1 MFEPCQVTIDPS
13 IPGSPRC
20 FSSSFWRWCANE
32 ISCDRGIWLAYSR
45 YDFPNHMPFQNPRSI
60 LRAVLLLVPGI
71 SPEAIGASDPPVS
84 SAYPIA
90 IGGGETSK
98 IPAINSCY
106 SHACPTRATGEP
118 TKMHSVLTTL
128 LQSPVSGE
136 QKRKRLLERQQ
147 QS

>member
-1 MFEPCQVTIDPS
+1 
-13 IPGSPRC
+13 
-20 FSSSFWRWCANE
+20 
-32 ISCDRGIWLAYSR
+32 
-45 YDFPNHMPFQNPRSI
+45 MPES
-60 LRAVLLLVPGI
+60 V
-71 SPEAIGASDPPVS
+71 GAADPPVG

-90 IGGGETSK
+90 LGSGTPSK
-98 IPAINSCY
+98 IPAINACY
-106 SHACPTRATGEP
+106 SHACPTRATGEL